1 MDPPRPEVETAVNT
15 CHAAGIRIVMIT
27 GDYGLTAE
35 SLARRVGLLT
45 TPNPHI
51 LTGVEL
57 DGLSDQVLQTI
68 LQEEVL
74 FARMAPEH
82 KLRLVAAFQ
91 ARGDVVAVS
100 GDGVNDVPALR
111 KADIG
116 IAMGITGTDVAKQAA
131 DVILTNDN
139 FGAIMQAIA
148 EGRAVY
154 DNLRKFITLSLIHI

>member
-1 MDPPRPEVETAVNT
+1 M
-15 CHAAGIRIVMIT
+15 
-27 GDYGLTAE
+27 
-35 SLARRVGLLT
+35 
-45 TPNPHI
+45 
-51 LTGVEL
+51 
-57 DGLSDQVLQTI
+57 
-68 LQEEVL
+68 
-74 FARMAPEH
+74 
-82 KLRLVAAFQ
+82 
-91 ARGDVVAVS
+91 AVS

-154 DNLRKFITLSLIHI
+154 DNLRKFITYIFVSNVPELMPFIITGLFGLPLALTVPQILAIDMGTDVLPALALGMEQPEPK